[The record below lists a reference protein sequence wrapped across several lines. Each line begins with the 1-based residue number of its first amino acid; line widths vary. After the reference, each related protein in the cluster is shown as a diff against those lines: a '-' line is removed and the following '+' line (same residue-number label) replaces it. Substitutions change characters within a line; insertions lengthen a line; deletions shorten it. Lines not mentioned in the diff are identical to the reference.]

1 MTEETKNIKLI
12 KPDETEFYDVN
23 VTNENWDIVDEEIGH
38 LKKPEYDVPKEPA
51 ELASGENLVEALGK
65 LAAAVKL
72 LLTHKAQQATATI
85 LGHVELSDSAAI
97 TEKGVY
103 ALDAV
108 EKNASVEGT
117 LSNKIEKKQNSLGF
131 TPIQQGG
138 GINQGTNKVYIGW
151 NEVLWCTV
159 DGTNIGAF
167 SFQGHTHDYAGS
179 NKAGGAAN
187 AAYKVYAMSH
197 PDTWYMN
204 PVYDGKY
211 FYTNFKYGD
220 QALAMSVDYATG
232 AHKGFSA
239 DKTVYTANTGRG
251 GYFGPWSETDGS
263 KLNLGMSLGSASN
276 KWTNIYAGSSTIQT
290 SDRKY
295 KKNIKDLTDTH
306 LKFFLLLQPVSFLMK
321 DGTSGRTHVG
331 FIAQDV
337 EQAMTECGLTDLD
350 FAGFCKDVKMEE
362 RFENDKYTA
371 EPILDKDGKPEYV
384 YSLRYEEF
392 TGLIVYAVQKLWDKV
407 SEIEKKVVNN

>member
-23 VTNENWDIVDEEIGH
+23 VTNRNWDIVDEQVEA
-38 LKKPEYDVPKEPA
+38 LKNPEYEAPEEPA
-51 ELASGENLVEALGK
+51 ELVSGENLGTALGK
-65 LAAAVKL
+65 LAEAVRL
-72 LLTHKAQQATATI
+72 LLTHKVQQATATI
-85 LGHVELSDSAAI
+85 LGHVKLSDSAAI

-108 EKNASVEGT
+108 EKNAAVEGT
-117 LSNKIEKKQNSLGF
+117 LANKIGKKQDSLGF
-131 TPIQQGG
+131 VPVQQGG
-138 GINQGTNKVYIGW
+138 GINQGTNKIYIGW
-151 NEVLWCTV
+151 NGALCCTV
-159 DGTNIGAF
+159 DNTNIGAF
-167 SFQGHTHDYAGS
+167 SFVGHTHDYIPTSAS
-179 NKAGGAAN
+179 CNKNWNWFGQGGQPTWLWGGEDGTN
-187 AAYKVYAMSH
+187 MYVY
-197 PDTWYMN
+197 N
-204 PVYDGKY
+204 PSGFNV
-211 FYTNFKYGD
+211 N
-220 QALAMSVDYATG
+220 G
-232 AHKGFSA
+232 AHKGLSA
-239 DKTVYTANTGRG
+239 DKTVYTATTGRG
-251 GYFGPWSETDGS
+251 GYFGPWSNKDGS
-263 KLNLGMSLGSASN
+263 KLNLGMSLGSAAN

-290 SDRKY
+290 SDRNY
-295 KKNIKDLTDTH
+295 KKNIKGLTDTH

-337 EQAMTECGLTDLD
+337 EQAMTECELTDLD

-362 RFENDKYTA
+362 RFENDEYVA